1 MLVKTH
7 YLAEGCI
14 LSKDIKGLTDRPIM
28 YEKTILTK
36 ELIKTLQAFLI
47 TEVSVEKTLIDGKK
61 FLPKEVIDN
70 ELDEIEEFSNFTNLY
85 LKSVQTYKSLF
96 KNWQAGSKVEVAMI
110 RSILIPLVDKV
121 LEKPRNIL
129 ILHHYCNKEDYMYH
143 HAISTGLIGGYIA
156 FKIQCDLADVYQVA
170 IGGCLADC
178 GMAKLSPRIFNKTT
192 SLTVEENEEIHN
204 HPIFSYKM
212 IKDSSIIKDSVKLAI
227 LEHHGRLD
235 GTGYPQTIK
244 TKSMHLFSKIIAV
257 ADVFHAMTSERL
269 YRKKQSPFKVM
280 EMILHDDF
288 GKFDLAVVKTLL
300 SGLANFSIGSKVKLN
315 NGSIAEIV
323 FIDPSSQTRPLVKV
337 VDNDQII
344 NLGINRELYIEE
356 IL

>member
-1 MLVKTH
+1 
-7 YLAEGCI
+7 
-14 LSKDIKGLTDRPIM
+14 M

-47 TEVSVEKTLIDGKK
+47 TEVSVEKKIIGGKK

-70 ELDEIEEFSNFTNLY
+70 ELVEIEEFSNFTNLY
-85 LKSVQTYKSLF
+85 LKSVQMYKSLF

-121 LEKPRNIL
+121 LEKPGNIL
-129 ILHHYCNKEDYMYH
+129 TLHHYCNKEDYMYH

-192 SLTVEENEEIHN
+192 SLTVEESEEIHN

-244 TKSMHLFSKIIAV
+244 TKSMHVFSKIIAV
-257 ADVFHAMTSERL
+257 ADVFHAMTSEKL

-337 VDNDQII
+337 VDNEQII